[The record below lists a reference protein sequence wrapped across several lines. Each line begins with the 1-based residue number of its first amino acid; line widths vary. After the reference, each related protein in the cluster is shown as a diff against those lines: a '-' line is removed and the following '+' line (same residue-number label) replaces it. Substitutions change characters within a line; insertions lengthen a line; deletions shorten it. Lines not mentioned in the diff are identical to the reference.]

1 LQHLGY
7 SWGRVHHLPP
17 TTSEAPAYT
26 IDATSSNWHLPTLA
40 VGLRRSYGDSCLNHR
55 GHVIDTTFM
64 NHIKSFDMISGVIE
78 CAAGISLGSIL
89 QSTVNRG
96 WFLPVSP
103 GTKFVTLGGAIAND
117 IHGKNHHVHGTL
129 GRHILELDL
138 LRSDGSQ
145 IKCSPSENQE
155 LFRATVGGLG
165 LTGLILNAKIKLIPI
180 GSQWIDSESI
190 RFSSIDEFF
199 KINEESN
206 DFTYTVAWID
216 CFSAYERQL
225 KGIFMRGEH
234 HHAAKENIDINR
246 WNHPKWGIPF
256 NFPKFALNYATMRIF
271 NEAYYRRLPRQHT
284 KAVMHF
290 DPFFYPLDAI
300 NNWNRIYGHRGL
312 FQYQYTIPEHN
323 SEAVIETLRVISAA
337 KQGSFLAVLKKFGD
351 IKSPGMMSFP
361 SPGYTLTLDFPNAG
375 IKSFRLFEKLDQIV
389 SAADGRLYPAKDAR
403 MPRGM
408 FLNGF
413 PNLEEFI
420 KYIDPKFSSNFWKR
434 CRP

>member
-1 LQHLGY
+1 
-7 SWGRVHHLPP
+7 
-17 TTSEAPAYT
+17 
-26 IDATSSNWHLPTLA
+26 
-40 VGLRRSYGDSCLNHR
+40 
-55 GHVIDTTFM
+55 
-64 NHIKSFDMISGVIE
+64 MISGAIE
-78 CAAGISLGSIL
+78 CAAGISLGAIL
-89 QSTVNRG
+89 QSTVTRG

-129 GRHILELDL
+129 GQHILEFEL

-155 LFRATVGGLG
+155 LFRATIGGLG
-165 LTGLILNAKIKLIPI
+165 LTGLILTAKIKLIPI

-199 KINEESN
+199 KITEESD

-216 CFSAYERQL
+216 CFSAHKRQL
-225 KGIFMRGEH
+225 RGIFMRGEH
-234 HHAAKENIDINR
+234 RHVPKEDVDINR
-246 WNHPKWGIPF
+246 WSQPKWGIPF
-256 NFPKFALNYATMRIF
+256 NFPKHALNYSTMRIF
-271 NEAYYRRLPRQHT
+271 NEVYYRRLPRKHT
-284 KAVMHF
+284 RSVVHF
-290 DPFFYPLDAI
+290 EPFFYPLDAI

-312 FQYQYTIPEHN
+312 FQYQYTIPLHN
-323 SEAVIETLRVISAA
+323 AEAVIETLQVISEA
-337 KQGSFLAVLKKFGD
+337 KQGSFLAVLKKFGV

-389 SAADGRLYPAKDAR
+389 AAAEGRLYPAKDAR
-403 MPRGM
+403 MPREM
-408 FLNGF
+408 FLNGY